1 MDFALIAFGLGVG
14 VLVGMTG
21 IGGGSLMT
29 PMLILVFGVT
39 PVTAIGT
46 DLAYAAVTKTVGGWK
61 HLRQKTVDIPLS
73 SWMALGS
80 VPAAIGGVWVLGML
94 EEAAGR
100 DFDDLVIAIL
110 AGALLVT
117 GAATLVRAFLK
128 RMHERERDTIELER
142 RHKIAAVALGLAVG
156 FVLGVTSA
164 GSGALIAVG
173 LILLFRLTPT
183 RVVGTDVFHAAILL
197 WAAGLAHVTAGNV
210 DFALA
215 GTILLGSV
223 PGVWL
228 GSHWSV
234 RVEPAVLRTTLAVVL
249 IGAGLALLIKAGLDI
264 PLVVIAPVP
273 GGCAG
278 AAGRDDRAIPAPAGT
293 PALPDALDAV
303 GGQAGVGAH
312 ELKTLGLRLG
322 DQEAVEGIAV
332 MPGEVLDGL
341 GVDGR
346 DRKGVEA
353 EASERPAPPVLDRQL
368 SDRALDGDLPYR
380 GGAHHHPVAL
390 VLEGQPRGLAHARPI
405 AQQQPDDHVRVDEQA
420 PHA

>member
-1 MDFALIAFGLGVG
+1 MREWFSSYPLVLVDFALIAFGLGVG

-46 DLAYAAVTKTVGGWK
+46 DLAYAAVTKTVGGYK
-61 HLRQKTVDIPLS
+61 HWRQRTVDIRLS
-73 SWMALGS
+73 TWMALGS
-80 VPAAIGGVWVLGML
+80 VPAAVGGVYVLTLL
-94 EEAAGR
+94 EDWAGR
-100 DFDDLVIAIL
+100 DFEDLLLTIL
-110 AGALLVT
+110 AVALLVT

-128 RMHERERDTIELER
+128 RMHERERETIALER
-142 RHKIAAVALGLAVG
+142 RHKVAAVVLGVCVG

-173 LILLFRLTPT
+173 LILLFRLVPT

-197 WAAGLAHVTAGNV
+197 WAAGLAHIVAGNV

-264 PLVVIAPVP
+264 PVAVIVPFPAAVLVLLVVTIVRDRRRRRASAPTP
-273 GGCAG
+273 PEPLPAPEPG
-278 AAGRDDRAIPAPAGT
+278 AAHQTTSVP
-293 PALPDALDAV
+293 
-303 GGQAGVGAH
+303 
-312 ELKTLGLRLG
+312 
-322 DQEAVEGIAV
+322 
-332 MPGEVLDGL
+332 
-341 GVDGR
+341 
-346 DRKGVEA
+346 
-353 EASERPAPPVLDRQL
+353 
-368 SDRALDGDLPYR
+368 
-380 GGAHHHPVAL
+380 
-390 VLEGQPRGLAHARPI
+390 
-405 AQQQPDDHVRVDEQA
+405 
-420 PHA
+420 